1 MEYYKKT
8 YRLFREFV
16 ITLILIATVI
26 YIFYWTP
33 ENITKR
39 ISSFQLRHLSPYKTA
54 LTPTGDDL
62 EMALNEA
69 SMGKN
74 KTVIIALVN
83 KAYVEGET
91 SMLSLFLESFW
102 LGGKNTR
109 YLINH
114 LLLVAADQTAFERC
128 KFLRLHC
135 YRLVTDGVDFGGEKL
150 FMSSDF
156 IKMMWRRTLFLGDVL
171 KRGYNFVFTDTDIM
185 WLNNP
190 FLRLSP
196 DENEDIQISTD
207 HFDGN
212 PWSEENQMNTG
223 FYYVRSNSKTIALFD
238 KWYQMK
244 DNSSY
249 IYMKEQDVLIS
260 LMRNGLFR
268 ELGMK
273 VRFLET
279 LYFSGFC
286 EDSRDM
292 NVVCTVHA
300 NCCRSIRAKVFD
312 LTVVLQDW
320 RKFKRA
326 TAKNETSSSSTVG
339 YWSGHLGCSHS
350 WGSTNST
357 LN

>member
-1 MEYYKKT
+1 MEYYKKN
-8 YRLFREFV
+8 YRLIREL
-16 ITLILIATVI
+16 IIAAILIASVI
-26 YIFYWTP
+26 YIFFCAP
-33 ENITKR
+33 ENITKKL
-39 ISSFQLRHLSPYKTA
+39 SSFQLHHLSTSSNK
-54 LTPTGDDL
+54 
-62 EMALNEA
+62 E
-69 SMGKN
+69 KN

-83 KAYVEGET
+83 KAYVEGEI

-102 LGGKNTR
+102 LGGENTR
-109 YLINH
+109 YLVNH
-114 LLLVAADQTAFERC
+114 LLLVTVGQTAYERC

-150 FMSSDF
+150 YMSSDF

-171 KRGYNFVFTDTDIM
+171 KRGYNFVFTDTDVI
-185 WLNNP
+185 WLNNL

-196 DENEDIQISTD
+196 DENEDIQISSD
-207 HFDGN
+207 QFYGD
-212 PWSEENQMNTG
+212 PWSEQNVMNTG
-223 FYYVRSNSKTIALFD
+223 FYYARSNNKTIALFD
-238 KWYQMK
+238 RWYQMK
-244 DNSSY
+244 DNSTY
-249 IYMKEQDVLIS
+249 TNMKEQDVLVS
-260 LMRNGLFR
+260 LMRNGLFG

-320 RKFKRA
+320 RKFKRP
-326 TAKNETSSSSTVG
+326 TAKNKTSPTVG
-339 YWSGHLGCSHS
+339 YWSRYLGCYNS
-350 WGSTNST
+350 WVSKNST
-357 LN
+357 KLNTTEE

>member
-1 MEYYKKT
+1 
-8 YRLFREFV
+8 
-16 ITLILIATVI
+16 
-26 YIFYWTP
+26 
-33 ENITKR
+33 
-39 ISSFQLRHLSPYKTA
+39 
-54 LTPTGDDL
+54 
-62 EMALNEA
+62 
-69 SMGKN
+69 MGKN
-74 KTVIIALVN
+74 KPVIIALVN
-83 KAYVEGET
+83 KAYVEGEI

-102 LGGKNTR
+102 LGGENTR
-109 YLINH
+109 YLVNH
-114 LLLVAADQTAFERC
+114 LLLVTVDQTAFERC
-128 KFLRLHC
+128 KFSRLHC

-171 KRGYNFVFTDTDIM
+171 KRSYNFVFTDTDVM

-196 DENEDIQISTD
+196 DENEDMQISSD
-207 HFDGN
+207 QLYGD
-212 PWSEENQMNTG
+212 PWFEKNLMNTG
-223 FYYVRSNSKTIALFD
+223 FYYVRSNNKTIALFD

-244 DNSSY
+244 DNSTY
-249 IYMKEQDVLIS
+249 RNMKEQDVLVS

-300 NCCRSIRAKVFD
+300 NCCRSLSAKVFD
-312 LTVVLQDW
+312 LTVVHQDW
-320 RKFKRA
+320 RRFKRA
-326 TAKNETSSSSTVG
+326 TAKNETSPTVG
-339 YWSGHLGCSHS
+339 YWSGHTGCYNS
-350 WGSTNST
+350 WRKNST
-357 LN
+357 KKSKIQQKSIKPS

>member
-1 MEYYKKT
+1 MEYCKKN
-8 YRLFREFV
+8 YRLIRELV
-16 ITLILIATVI
+16 IAAILIASVV
-26 YIFYWTP
+26 YIFFCAP
-33 ENITKR
+33 ENITKNSHR
-39 ISSFQLRHLSPYKTA
+39 FSYTTAVTSPR
-54 LTPTGDDL
+54 DDL
-62 EMALNEA
+62 EIALNEA

-83 KAYVEGET
+83 KAYVEGEI

-102 LGGKNTR
+102 LGGENTR
-109 YLINH
+109 YLVNH
-114 LLLVAADQTAFERC
+114 LLLVTVDQTAYDRC

-150 FMSSDF
+150 YMSSDF
-156 IKMMWRRTLFLGDVL
+156 IMMMWRRTLFLGDVL
-171 KRGYNFVFTDTDIM
+171 KRGYNFVFTDTDVM

-190 FLRLSP
+190 FLRLSL
-196 DENEDIQISTD
+196 DENEDIQISSD
-207 HFDGN
+207 QFYGD
-212 PWSEENQMNTG
+212 PWSEQNLMNTG
-223 FYYVRSNSKTIALFD
+223 FYYARSNNKTIALFD

-244 DNSSY
+244 DNSTY
-249 IYMKEQDVLIS
+249 TNMKEQDVLVS
-260 LMRNGLFR
+260 LMRNGLFG

-300 NCCRSIRAKVFD
+300 NCCRSIRAKVVD
-312 LTVVLQDW
+312 LTVVLHDW

-326 TAKNETSSSSTVG
+326 TAKNKTSSTVG
-339 YWSGHLGCSHS
+339 YWSGHSGCYNS
-350 WGSTNST
+350 WASKNST
-357 LN
+357 KLINTTEE

>member
-1 MEYYKKT
+1 
-8 YRLFREFV
+8 
-16 ITLILIATVI
+16 
-26 YIFYWTP
+26 
-33 ENITKR
+33 
-39 ISSFQLRHLSPYKTA
+39 
-54 LTPTGDDL
+54 
-62 EMALNEA
+62 
-69 SMGKN
+69 MGKN
-74 KTVIIALVN
+74 KPVIIALVN
-83 KAYVEGET
+83 KAYVEGEI

-102 LGGKNTR
+102 LGGENTR
-109 YLINH
+109 YLVNH
-114 LLLVAADQTAFERC
+114 LLLVTVDQTAFERC
-128 KFLRLHC
+128 KFSRLHC

-171 KRGYNFVFTDTDIM
+171 KRSYNFVFTDTDVM

-196 DENEDIQISTD
+196 DENEDMQISSD
-207 HFDGN
+207 QLYGD
-212 PWSEENQMNTG
+212 PWFEKNLMNTG
-223 FYYVRSNSKTIALFD
+223 FYYVRSNNKTIALFD

-244 DNSSY
+244 DNSTY
-249 IYMKEQDVLIS
+249 RNMKEQDVLVS

-300 NCCRSIRAKVFD
+300 NCCRSISAKVFD
-312 LTVVLQDW
+312 LTVVHQDW
-320 RKFKRA
+320 RRFKRA
-326 TAKNETSSSSTVG
+326 TAKNETSPTVG
-339 YWSGHLGCSHS
+339 YWSGHTGCYNS
-350 WGSTNST
+350 WRKNST
-357 LN
+357 KKSKIQQKSIKPS